1 VACGDRGRAF
11 GPHEIAEIGTAP
23 DAHAEAWR
31 IVKADAGP
39 NFAIVQSCLA
49 GRSIM
54 LHQRVVAALALV
66 AGLAGAAA
74 AAAQDYPTR
83 PVRVVVGFGP
93 GASGDIA
100 ARVLAQKLGQILGQ
114 QFIVE
119 NRTGAAS
126 NIATNYVAK
135 APKDG
140 YTLLQA
146 TVANTISAALTP
158 NLPYD
163 LTKDFAPISLFATV
177 PNLVVVHPSVGV
189 KDITGLI
196 RLAREKPDGLA
207 FGSAG
212 VGSGSHFSGE
222 LFNVMAGI
230 KLVHVP
236 YPGTAQAVTDLLA
249 GRVQVVF
256 SPASS
261 ALQFVEEGR
270 IIALASTGA
279 KRTNVAPDVP
289 TVSESGLP
297 GYDTSGWFG
306 LLAPTGVLHD
316 IIDRLAG
323 ATREAVKSRDV
334 YGPLQQQGMDVETS
348 TSEEFAAY
356 IAADMAKWARTAAGA
371 GVKR

>member
-1 VACGDRGRAF
+1 
-11 GPHEIAEIGTAP
+11 
-23 DAHAEAWR
+23 
-31 IVKADAGP
+31 
-39 NFAIVQSCLA
+39 
-49 GRSIM
+49 
-54 LHQRVVAALALV
+54 
-66 AGLAGAAA
+66 
-74 AAAQDYPTR
+74 
-83 PVRVVVGFGP
+83 
-93 GASGDIA
+93 
-100 ARVLAQKLGQILGQ
+100 
-114 QFIVE
+114 VE
-119 NRTGAAS
+119 NRAGAAS

-163 LTKDFAPISLFATV
+163 LIKDLVPVSLFATV

-189 KDITGLI
+189 KDIAGLI

-279 KRTNVAPDVP
+279 KRTNVAPDLP

-306 LLAPTGVLHD
+306 LLAPTGVPRD
-316 IIDRLAG
+316 IIKRLA
-323 ATREAVKSRDV
+323 AAIREAVKSREV
-334 YGPLQQQGMDVETS
+334 YGPLQQQGMDVETG

>member
-1 VACGDRGRAF
+1 MLAPRERKCRNKKRGRF
-11 GPHEIAEIGTAP
+11 LWRMMIALRRRRMWASTARNSLVVSSVHSNIWEWCEDIWQKNYISALTDGTAAMP
-23 DAHAEAWR
+23 HRRGSA
-31 IVKADAGP
+31 
-39 NFAIVQSCLA
+39 
-49 GRSIM
+49 
-54 LHQRVVAALALV
+54 VAFALV
-66 AGLAGAAA
+66 ALVGGAAT
-74 AAAQDYPTR
+74 AQDYPNR

-100 ARVLAQKLGQILGQ
+100 GRVLAQKLSQILGQ

-163 LTKDFAPISLFATV
+163 LTRDLVPVSLFATV
-177 PNLVVVHPSVGV
+177 PNLVLVHPSVGV
-189 KDITGLI
+189 KTIAGLI

-212 VGSGSHFSGE
+212 VGSGSHFSAE

-236 YPGTAQAVTDLLA
+236 YPSTAQAVTDLLA

-279 KRTNVAPDVP
+279 KRTSVAPDLP

-306 LLAPTGVLHD
+306 LMAPAGVPRD
-316 IIDRLAG
+316 IIERLAG
-323 ATREAVKSRDV
+323 RPTVS
-334 YGPLQQQGMDVETS
+334 L
-348 TSEEFAAY
+348 
-356 IAADMAKWARTAAGA
+356 
-371 GVKR
+371 

>member
-1 VACGDRGRAF
+1 MPHPKLFAAAF
-11 GPHEIAEIGTAP
+11 AL
-23 DAHAEAWR
+23 
-31 IVKADAGP
+31 
-39 NFAIVQSCLA
+39 LA
-49 GRSIM
+49 G
-54 LHQRVVAALALV
+54 L
-66 AGLAGAAA
+66 GGGAAA
-74 AAAQDYPTR
+74 DQYPSR

-100 ARVLAQKLGQILGQ
+100 ARVLSQKLGQILGQ

-119 NRTGAAS
+119 NRTGAGS

-135 APKDG
+135 GPKDG

-163 LTKDFAPISLFATV
+163 LVMDFIPVALFATV

-189 KDITGLI
+189 KTIAAFI
-196 RLAREKPDGLA
+196 ALAREKPDGLA

-212 VGSGSHFSGE
+212 VGSGSHFSAE
-222 LFNVMAGI
+222 LFNEMAGI

-236 YPGTAQAVTDLLA
+236 YPGTAQAITDLLA

-261 ALQFVEEGR
+261 AMQFVEEGK
-270 IIALASTGA
+270 IIALASTGS
-279 KRTNVAPDVP
+279 KRADIAPDLP
-289 TVSESGLP
+289 TVAESGLP

-306 LLAPTGVLHD
+306 LMAPAGVPRD
-316 IIDRLAG
+316 IVARLAA

-334 YGPLQQQGMDVETS
+334 YGPLQQQGMEVESGTP
-348 TSEEFAAY
+348 EEFAVY
-356 IAADMAKWARTAAGA
+356 IAADMAKWARTAAA
-371 GVKR
+371 VGVKR

>member
-1 VACGDRGRAF
+1 M
-11 GPHEIAEIGTAP
+11 PHP
-23 DAHAEAWR
+23 R
-31 IVKADAGP
+31 L
-39 NFAIVQSCLA
+39 FA
-49 GRSIM
+49 
-54 LHQRVVAALALV
+54 AALALTV
-66 AGLAGAAA
+66 LALTAGA
-74 AAAQDYPTR
+74 AAAQDYPGR
-83 PVRVVVGFGP
+83 PVRIVVGFGP

-119 NRTGAAS
+119 NRSGAGS

-140 YTLLQA
+140 YTLLQG

-163 LTKDFAPISLFATV
+163 LIKDFVPVALFATV
-177 PNLVVVHPSVGV
+177 PNLVVVHPSVGARN
-189 KDITGLI
+189 ITELI
-196 RLAREKPDGLA
+196 TLARGTPDGLA

-236 YPGTAQAVTDLLA
+236 YPGTAQAVTDLLG

-270 IIALASTGA
+270 IIALASTGSRRA
-279 KRTNVAPDVP
+279 KIAPDLP
-289 TVSESGLP
+289 TVAESGLP

-306 LLAPTGVLHD
+306 LLAPAGVPRA
-316 IIDRLAG
+316 IIERLAA
-323 ATREAVKSRDV
+323 ATREAVTSRDV
-334 YGPLQQQGMDVETS
+334 YGPLQQQGMEVESGTS
-348 TSEEFAAY
+348 AEFAAY
-356 IAADMAKWARTAAGA
+356 VAADMAKWTRAAAAA

>member
-1 VACGDRGRAF
+1 M
-11 GPHEIAEIGTAP
+11 PHP
-23 DAHAEAWR
+23 R
-31 IVKADAGP
+31 L
-39 NFAIVQSCLA
+39 FA
-49 GRSIM
+49 
-54 LHQRVVAALALV
+54 AALALTV
-66 AGLAGAAA
+66 LALTAGG
-74 AAAQDYPTR
+74 AAAQDYPSR
-83 PVRVVVGFGP
+83 PVRIVVGFGP

-119 NRTGAAS
+119 NRSGAGS

-140 YTLLQA
+140 YTLLQG

-163 LTKDFAPISLFATV
+163 LIKDFVPVALFATV
-177 PNLVVVHPSVGV
+177 PNLVVVHPSVGARN
-189 KDITGLI
+189 ITELI
-196 RLAREKPDGLA
+196 TLARGTPDGLA

-236 YPGTAQAVTDLLA
+236 YPGTAQAVTDLLG

-270 IIALASTGA
+270 IIALASTGSRRA
-279 KRTNVAPDVP
+279 KIAPDLP
-289 TVSESGLP
+289 TVAESGLP

-306 LLAPTGVLHD
+306 LLAPAGVPRA
-316 IIDRLAG
+316 IIERLAA
-323 ATREAVKSRDV
+323 ATREAVTSRDV
-334 YGPLQQQGMDVETS
+334 YGPLQQQGMEVESGTS
-348 TSEEFAAY
+348 AEFAAY
-356 IAADMAKWARTAAGA
+356 VAADMAKWTRAAAAA

>member
-1 VACGDRGRAF
+1 M
-11 GPHEIAEIGTAP
+11 PHPRPSLPHSRSRSCRPSSPAP
-23 DAHAEAWR
+23 LR
-31 IVKADAGP
+31 
-39 NFAIVQSCLA
+39 
-49 GRSIM
+49 
-54 LHQRVVAALALV
+54 
-66 AGLAGAAA
+66 
-74 AAAQDYPTR
+74 AQDYPTR

-100 ARVLAQKLGQILGQ
+100 ARVLSQRLGQVLGQ

-140 YTLLQA
+140 YTLLQG

-163 LTKDFAPISLFATV
+163 LTKDFVPVSLFATV

-189 KDITGLI
+189 KTIAELI
-196 RLAREKPDGLA
+196 KLARDKPDGFA

-230 KLVHVP
+230 KLIHVP

-261 ALQFVEEGR
+261 ALQFVEEGK
-270 IIALASTGA
+270 IIALASTRVEARERRPRPADRLRIRAARLRHLGLVRHVGA
-279 KRTNVAPDVP
+279 HGRAARHHRAARRRDTGSGEVARCLRTPAATGHGRGVRHRRRNSRPTSPPTWPNGRAPP
-289 TVSESGLP
+289 RARARQAVSEFTP
-297 GYDTSGWFG
+297 AAPRK
-306 LLAPTGVLHD
+306 LADRQMFRSRSCDFRHGKVLDPVVATGC
-316 IIDRLAG
+316 
-323 ATREAVKSRDV
+323 
-334 YGPLQQQGMDVETS
+334 
-348 TSEEFAAY
+348 
-356 IAADMAKWARTAAGA
+356 IA
-371 GVKR
+371 

>member
-1 VACGDRGRAF
+1 M
-11 GPHEIAEIGTAP
+11 P
-23 DAHAEAWR
+23 
-31 IVKADAGP
+31 
-39 NFAIVQSCLA
+39 
-49 GRSIM
+49 
-54 LHQRVVAALALV
+54 HQRLFAAALALTV
-66 AGLAGAAA
+66 LALTAGGG
-74 AAAQDYPTR
+74 AAQDYPSR
-83 PVRVVVGFGP
+83 PVRIVVGFGP

-119 NRTGAAS
+119 NRSGAGS

-135 APKDG
+135 GPPDG
-140 YTLLQA
+140 YTLLQG
-146 TVANTISAALTP
+146 TVANTINAALTP

-163 LTKDFAPISLFATV
+163 LIKDFVPVALFATV
-177 PNLVVVHPSVGV
+177 PNLVVVHPSVGARNISEL
-189 KDITGLI
+189 IT
-196 RLAREKPDGLA
+196 LARGTPDGLA

-236 YPGTAQAVTDLLA
+236 YPGTAQAVTDLLG

-270 IIALASTGA
+270 IIALASTGSKRA
-279 KRTNVAPDVP
+279 KIAPDLP
-289 TVSESGLP
+289 TVAESGLP

-306 LLAPTGVLHD
+306 LLAPAGVPRA
-316 IIDRLAG
+316 IIARLAG
-323 ATREAVKSRDV
+323 ATREAVLSRDV
-334 YGPLQQQGMDVETS
+334 YGPLQQQGMEVEFGTS
-348 TSEEFAAY
+348 AEFAAY
-356 IAADMAKWARTAAGA
+356 VAADMAKWTRAAKAA

>member
-1 VACGDRGRAF
+1 MPHPRSFATAF
-11 GPHEIAEIGTAP
+11 A
-23 DAHAEAWR
+23 
-31 IVKADAGP
+31 
-39 NFAIVQSCLA
+39 L
-49 GRSIM
+49 
-54 LHQRVVAALALV
+54 LALV
-66 AGLAGAAA
+66 GNAAT
-74 AAAQDYPTR
+74 AQDYPTR

-100 ARVLAQKLGQILGQ
+100 ARVLAQRLGQILGQ

-146 TVANTISAALTP
+146 TVANTISAALAP

-163 LTKDFAPISLFATV
+163 LIKDFVPVSLFATV

-189 KDITGLI
+189 KSITELI

-230 KLVHVP
+230 KLIHVP

-261 ALQFVEEGR
+261 ALQFVEEGK

-279 KRTNVAPDVP
+279 KRASVAPDLP
-289 TVSESGLP
+289 TVAESGLP

-306 LLAPTGVLHD
+306 LLAPTGVPRD
-316 IIDRLAG
+316 IIERLAA

-334 YGPLQQQGMDVETS
+334 YGVPCSNRAWTS
-348 TSEEFAAY
+348 RPVPRRNSQPTSRPTWPNGCAPPRAPASNGELLGRA
-356 IAADMAKWARTAAGA
+356 
-371 GVKR
+371 

>member
-1 VACGDRGRAF
+1 VPHPKLFAAAF
-11 GPHEIAEIGTAP
+11 AL
-23 DAHAEAWR
+23 
-31 IVKADAGP
+31 
-39 NFAIVQSCLA
+39 LA
-49 GRSIM
+49 G
-54 LHQRVVAALALV
+54 L
-66 AGLAGAAA
+66 GGGAAA
-74 AAAQDYPTR
+74 DQYPSR

-100 ARVLAQKLGQILGQ
+100 ARVLSQKLGQILGQ

-119 NRTGAAS
+119 NRTGAGS

-135 APKDG
+135 GPKDG

-163 LTKDFAPISLFATV
+163 LVMDFIPVALFATV

-189 KDITGLI
+189 KTIAAFI
-196 RLAREKPDGLA
+196 ALAREKPDGLA

-212 VGSGSHFSGE
+212 VGSGSHFSAE
-222 LFNVMAGI
+222 LFNEMAGI

-236 YPGTAQAVTDLLA
+236 YPGTAQAITDLLA

-261 ALQFVEEGR
+261 AMQFVEEGK
-270 IIALASTGA
+270 IIALASTGS
-279 KRTNVAPDVP
+279 KRADIAPDLP
-289 TVSESGLP
+289 TVAESGLP

-306 LLAPTGVLHD
+306 LMAPAGVPRD
-316 IIDRLAG
+316 IVARLAA

-334 YGPLQQQGMDVETS
+334 YGPLQQQGMEVESGTP
-348 TSEEFAAY
+348 EEFAVY
-356 IAADMAKWARTAAGA
+356 IAADMAKWARTAAA
-371 GVKR
+371 VGVKR

>member
-1 VACGDRGRAF
+1 M
-11 GPHEIAEIGTAP
+11 PLL
-23 DAHAEAWR
+23 R
-31 IVKADAGP
+31 I
-39 NFAIVQSCLA
+39 FA
-49 GRSIM
+49 
-54 LHQRVVAALALV
+54 VVLALL

-74 AAAQDYPTR
+74 EDYPSR
-83 PVRVVVGFGP
+83 PVRVIVGFGP
-93 GASGDIA
+93 GSSGDIA
-100 ARVLAQKLGQILGQ
+100 ARVLSQKLGQLLGQ
-114 QFIVE
+114 QFVVE

-140 YTLLQA
+140 YTLLQG

-163 LTKDFAPISLFATV
+163 LMKDLTPVSLFATV
-177 PNLVVVHPSVGV
+177 PNVIVVHPSVGV
-189 KDITGLI
+189 KTIAEFI
-196 RLAREKPDGLA
+196 KLAREKPDGLA

-261 ALQFVEEGR
+261 AMQFVEEGK
-270 IIALASTGA
+270 IIALASTGS
-279 KRTNVAPDVP
+279 KRTGVAPNLP
-289 TVSESGLP
+289 TVAESGLP

-306 LLAPTGVLHD
+306 MLAPAGVPHE
-316 IIDRLAG
+316 IIERLVA

-334 YGPLQQQGMDVETS
+334 FGPLQQQGMDTES
-348 TSEEFAAY
+348 GTSEEFAAY
-356 IAADMAKWARTAAGA
+356 LTADMAKWASTAAGA

>member
-1 VACGDRGRAF
+1 
-11 GPHEIAEIGTAP
+11 
-23 DAHAEAWR
+23 
-31 IVKADAGP
+31 
-39 NFAIVQSCLA
+39 
-49 GRSIM
+49 
-54 LHQRVVAALALV
+54 
-66 AGLAGAAA
+66 
-74 AAAQDYPTR
+74 
-83 PVRVVVGFGP
+83 
-93 GASGDIA
+93 
-100 ARVLAQKLGQILGQ
+100 
-114 QFIVE
+114 
-119 NRTGAAS
+119 
-126 NIATNYVAK
+126 
-135 APKDG
+135 
-140 YTLLQA
+140 
-146 TVANTISAALTP
+146 
-158 NLPYD
+158 
-163 LTKDFAPISLFATV
+163 
-177 PNLVVVHPSVGV
+177 
-189 KDITGLI
+189 
-196 RLAREKPDGLA
+196 LA

-279 KRTNVAPDVP
+279 KRTNVAPDLP

-306 LLAPTGVLHD
+306 LLAPTGVPRD
-316 IIDRLAG
+316 IIERLAA
-323 ATREAVKSRDV
+323 ATREAVKSREV
-334 YGPLQQQGMDVETS
+334 YGPLQQQGMDVETG

>member
-1 VACGDRGRAF
+1 M
-11 GPHEIAEIGTAP
+11 PHP
-23 DAHAEAWR
+23 R
-31 IVKADAGP
+31 L
-39 NFAIVQSCLA
+39 FA
-49 GRSIM
+49 
-54 LHQRVVAALALV
+54 AALALCV
-66 AGLAGAAA
+66 LAPTVPAGGAD
-74 AAAQDYPTR
+74 AQDYPSR
-83 PVRVVVGFGP
+83 PVRIVVGFGP

-100 ARVLAQKLGQILGQ
+100 ARVLAQNLGQILGQ

-119 NRTGAAS
+119 NRSGAGG

-140 YTLLQA
+140 YTLLQG

-163 LTKDFAPISLFATV
+163 LIKDFVPVALFATV
-177 PNLVVVHPSVGV
+177 PNFVVVHPSVGARN
-189 KDITGLI
+189 IAELI
-196 RLAREKPDGLA
+196 ALARGTPDGLA

-236 YPGTAQAVTDLLA
+236 YPGTAQAVTDLLG

-270 IIALASTGA
+270 IIALASTGSKRA
-279 KRTNVAPDVP
+279 KIAPDLP
-289 TVSESGLP
+289 TVAESGLP

-306 LLAPTGVLHD
+306 LLAPVGVPRAV
-316 IIDRLAG
+316 IERLAE
-323 ATREAVKSRDV
+323 ATREAVLSRDV
-334 YGPLQQQGMDVETS
+334 YGPLQQQGMEVEFGTS
-348 TSEEFAAY
+348 AEFAAY
-356 IAADMAKWARTAAGA
+356 VAADMAKWTRAAAAA

>member
-1 VACGDRGRAF
+1 VPDRPTEASD
-11 GPHEIAEIGTAP
+11 HAAP
-23 DAHAEAWR
+23 R
-31 IVKADAGP
+31 L
-39 NFAIVQSCLA
+39 FA
-49 GRSIM
+49 
-54 LHQRVVAALALV
+54 AALALTV
-66 AGLAGAAA
+66 LALTAGG
-74 AAAQDYPTR
+74 AAAQDYPSR
-83 PVRVVVGFGP
+83 PVRIVVGFGP

-119 NRTGAAS
+119 NRSGAGS

-140 YTLLQA
+140 YTLLQG

-163 LTKDFAPISLFATV
+163 LIKDFVPVALFATV
-177 PNLVVVHPSVGV
+177 PNLVVVHPSVGARN
-189 KDITGLI
+189 ITELI
-196 RLAREKPDGLA
+196 TLARGTPDGLA

-236 YPGTAQAVTDLLA
+236 YPGTAQAVTDLLG

-270 IIALASTGA
+270 IIALASTGSRRA
-279 KRTNVAPDVP
+279 KIAPDLP
-289 TVSESGLP
+289 TVAESGLP

-306 LLAPTGVLHD
+306 LLAPAGVPRA
-316 IIDRLAG
+316 IIERLAA
-323 ATREAVKSRDV
+323 ATREAVTSRDV
-334 YGPLQQQGMDVETS
+334 YGPLQQQGMEVESGTS
-348 TSEEFAAY
+348 AEFAAY
-356 IAADMAKWARTAAGA
+356 VAADMAKWTRAAAAA

>member
-1 VACGDRGRAF
+1 M
-11 GPHEIAEIGTAP
+11 PLP
-23 DAHAEAWR
+23 R
-31 IVKADAGP
+31 ISAV
-39 NFAIVQSCLA
+39 
-49 GRSIM
+49 
-54 LHQRVVAALALV
+54 ALV
-66 AGLAGAAA
+66 LLAGLACAAA
-74 AAAQDYPTR
+74 EDYPTR

-93 GASGDIA
+93 GSSGDIA
-100 ARVLAQKLGQILGQ
+100 ARVLGQRLGQILGQ

-163 LTKDFAPISLFATV
+163 LIRDLAPVSLFATV

-236 YPGTAQAVTDLLA
+236 YPGTAQAVTDL
-249 GRVQVVF
+249 
-256 SPASS
+256 
-261 ALQFVEEGR
+261 
-270 IIALASTGA
+270 
-279 KRTNVAPDVP
+279 
-289 TVSESGLP
+289 
-297 GYDTSGWFG
+297 
-306 LLAPTGVLHD
+306 
-316 IIDRLAG
+316 
-323 ATREAVKSRDV
+323 
-334 YGPLQQQGMDVETS
+334 
-348 TSEEFAAY
+348 
-356 IAADMAKWARTAAGA
+356 
-371 GVKR
+371 

>member
-1 VACGDRGRAF
+1 
-11 GPHEIAEIGTAP
+11 
-23 DAHAEAWR
+23 
-31 IVKADAGP
+31 
-39 NFAIVQSCLA
+39 
-49 GRSIM
+49 
-54 LHQRVVAALALV
+54 
-66 AGLAGAAA
+66 
-74 AAAQDYPTR
+74 
-83 PVRVVVGFGP
+83 VRVVVGFGP

-119 NRTGAAS
+119 NRSGAAS

-163 LTKDFAPISLFATV
+163 LIRDFAPVSLFATV

-189 KDITGLI
+189 KSISELI
-196 RLAREKPDGLA
+196 RLAREKPEGLA

-236 YPGTAQAVTDLLA
+236 YPGTAQAVTDLLG

-261 ALQFVEEGR
+261 ALQFVEEGK

-279 KRTNVAPDVP
+279 KRASVAPDLP

-306 LLAPTGVLHD
+306 LLAPTGVPRD
-316 IIDRLAG
+316 IIERLAA

-334 YGPLQQQGMDVETS
+334 RGPLQQQGMDVES
-348 TSEEFAAY
+348 GTSEEFAAY

>member
-1 VACGDRGRAF
+1 M
-11 GPHEIAEIGTAP
+11 PHP
-23 DAHAEAWR
+23 R
-31 IVKADAGP
+31 L
-39 NFAIVQSCLA
+39 FA
-49 GRSIM
+49 
-54 LHQRVVAALALV
+54 AALALTV
-66 AGLAGAAA
+66 LALTAGA
-74 AAAQDYPTR
+74 AAAQDYPSR
-83 PVRVVVGFGP
+83 PVRIVVGFGP

-119 NRTGAAS
+119 NRSGAGS

-140 YTLLQA
+140 YTLLQG
-146 TVANTISAALTP
+146 TVANSISAALTP

-163 LTKDFAPISLFATV
+163 LIKDFVPVALFATV

-189 KDITGLI
+189 RNIADLI
-196 RLAREKPDGLA
+196 KLARGTPDGLA

-236 YPGTAQAVTDLLA
+236 YPGTAQAVTDLLG

-270 IIALASTGA
+270 IIALASTGSKRA
-279 KRTNVAPDVP
+279 KIAPDLP
-289 TVSESGLP
+289 TVAESGLP

-306 LLAPTGVLHD
+306 LLAPAGVPRA
-316 IIDRLAG
+316 IIERLAA
-323 ATREAVKSRDV
+323 ATREAVLSHDV
-334 YGPLQQQGMDVETS
+334 YGPLQQQGMEVES
-348 TSEEFAAY
+348 GRSVEFAAY
-356 IAADMAKWARTAAGA
+356 VAADMAKWTRAAAAA

>member
-1 VACGDRGRAF
+1 MPHPRSCAAAF
-11 GPHEIAEIGTAP
+11 
-23 DAHAEAWR
+23 
-31 IVKADAGP
+31 
-39 NFAIVQSCLA
+39 
-49 GRSIM
+49 
-54 LHQRVVAALALV
+54 ALLTLV
-66 AGLAGAAA
+66 GGAAT
-74 AAAQDYPTR
+74 AQDYPTR

-100 ARVLAQKLGQILGQ
+100 ARVLTQRLGQILGQ

-119 NRTGAAS
+119 NRSGAGS

-146 TVANTISAALTP
+146 TVANTINAALTP

-163 LTKDFAPISLFATV
+163 LVKDFVPVSLFATV

-189 KDITGLI
+189 KSITGLI

-212 VGSGSHFSGE
+212 IGSGSHFSGE

-230 KLVHVP
+230 KLIHVP
-236 YPGTAQAVTDLLA
+236 YPGTAQAVTDLLG

-261 ALQFVEEGR
+261 ALQFVEEGK
-270 IIALASTGA
+270 IIALASTGS
-279 KRTNVAPDVP
+279 KRASVAPDLP

-306 LLAPTGVLHD
+306 LMAPTGVPRD
-316 IIDRLAG
+316 IIERLAA

-334 YGPLQQQGMDVETS
+334 YGPLQQQGMDVESGTA
-348 TSEEFAAY
+348 EEFAAY

>member
-1 VACGDRGRAF
+1 M
-11 GPHEIAEIGTAP
+11 PHP
-23 DAHAEAWR
+23 R
-31 IVKADAGP
+31 L
-39 NFAIVQSCLA
+39 FA
-49 GRSIM
+49 
-54 LHQRVVAALALV
+54 AALALCV
-66 AGLAGAAA
+66 APTVLAG
-74 AAAQDYPTR
+74 AAAQDYPSR
-83 PVRVVVGFGP
+83 PVRIVVGFGP

-119 NRTGAAS
+119 NRSGAGG

-140 YTLLQA
+140 YTLLQG
-146 TVANTISAALTP
+146 TVANTINAALTP
-158 NLPYD
+158 SLPYD
-163 LTKDFAPISLFATV
+163 LIKDLVPVALFATV
-177 PNLVVVHPSVGV
+177 PNFVVVHPSVGARN
-189 KDITGLI
+189 IAELI
-196 RLAREKPDGLA
+196 ALARGTPDGLA

-236 YPGTAQAVTDLLA
+236 YPGTAQAVTDLLG

-270 IIALASTGA
+270 IIALASTGSKRA
-279 KRTNVAPDVP
+279 KIAPDLP
-289 TVSESGLP
+289 TVAESGLP

-306 LLAPTGVLHD
+306 LLAPAGVPRA
-316 IIDRLAG
+316 IIERLAD
-323 ATREAVKSRDV
+323 ATREAALSRDV
-334 YGPLQQQGMDVETS
+334 YGPLQQQGMEVEFGTS
-348 TSEEFAAY
+348 AEFAAY
-356 IAADMAKWARTAAGA
+356 VAADMARWTRAAAAA